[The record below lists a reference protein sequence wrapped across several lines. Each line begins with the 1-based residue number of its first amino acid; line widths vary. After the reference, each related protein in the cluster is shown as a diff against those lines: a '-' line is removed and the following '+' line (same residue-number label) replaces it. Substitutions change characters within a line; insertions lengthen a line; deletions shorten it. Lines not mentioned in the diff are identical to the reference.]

1 MLNLFDFFVK
11 GKFRFFLC
19 KNGRFPTIPHIHKH
33 YVKQRRDLYE
43 AKVIDTLRCSS
54 RRGIINKTNIQK
66 RFCPPPHTSP
76 PPPFWAVSFFC
87 VLFSIFTESHGL
99 LSWLLSCYYI
109 HGDPQ
114 QTDPSYLSWTTTT
127 TTIGSCMFSLRFRRV
142 LFPFFFFL
150 YVCTEGFSN
159 LPRDQ
164 TTHK

>member
-1 MLNLFDFFVK
+1 IYHSDVIEISIHPVCVSPTVCVSRFSGSCLFFSQK
-11 GKFRFFLC
+11 EMTTQPTEGHQYR
-19 KNGRFPTIPHIHKH
+19 NGRFPTIPHIHKH

-87 VLFSIFTESHGL
+87 VCVLFSIFTESHGL

-114 QTDPSYLSWTTTT
+114 QTDPSYLS
-127 TTIGSCMFSLRFRRV
+127 
-142 LFPFFFFL
+142 
-150 YVCTEGFSN
+150 
-159 LPRDQ
+159 
-164 TTHK
+164 